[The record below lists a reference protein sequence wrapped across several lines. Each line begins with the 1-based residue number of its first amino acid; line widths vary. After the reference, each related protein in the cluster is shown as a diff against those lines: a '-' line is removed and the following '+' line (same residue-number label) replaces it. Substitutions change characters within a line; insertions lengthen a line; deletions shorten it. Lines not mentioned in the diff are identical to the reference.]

1 MELFMCVSVVV
12 VVVASR
18 ELCLACG
25 IVLWFLTAGYKF
37 SFLCDIVKHLVC
49 GYHWC
54 WCWGRR
60 GGLCFQCWCESCM
73 CCICDSDVAGWQRCL
88 VLRMWLMLMR

>member
-37 SFLCDIVKHLVC
+37 
-49 GYHWC
+49 
-54 WCWGRR
+54 
-60 GGLCFQCWCESCM
+60 
-73 CCICDSDVAGWQRCL
+73 
-88 VLRMWLMLMR
+88 